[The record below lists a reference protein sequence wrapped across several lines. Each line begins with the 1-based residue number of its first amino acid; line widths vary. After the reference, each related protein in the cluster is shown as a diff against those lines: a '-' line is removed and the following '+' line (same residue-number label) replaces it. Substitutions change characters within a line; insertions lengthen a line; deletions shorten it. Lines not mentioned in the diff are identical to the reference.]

1 MAYAALWMSRQ
12 GKQSQPEHH
21 EPRPSVFYTAA
32 VSCHGQSQPSQ
43 ATPKPAAQ
51 ASAATPAQFEKS
63 GSGSRM
69 AAKPL
74 AVGTSTA
81 GGATAGRGGGSVLT
95 AGKVTP
101 KATAEASSVSQ
112 VRAPAEAPP
121 PAAAAAAAAAAAGT
135 TASSAVNVPKD
146 AAKSA
151 AAVPQQAS
159 ASKIDPAKAAK
170 PSAAAGK
177 VSVQGK
183 TDAPKPTQTK
193 VQVEVP
199 AAASR
204 GTSQA
209 PALDPFD
216 ALADSLPSAAPVA
229 PQPAYTGAEVKE
241 LSVTAEKGQKCGE
254 RDATLPPGYR
264 FEDMPRVPAD
274 VKPKDTPKPLSTD
287 EALDS
292 LSAGFMT
299 STSPAKPEKKDN
311 VGSVTASSAAPANF
325 APPPA
330 KKPESPAVVPPVA
343 VCPAPPAMKKASAG
357 FSLQA
362 GLSPSASK
370 EAGAVCPPA
379 DKKAKLEEAAGKPST
394 AGRSAVPTDALS
406 ALGSLL
412 PTSAPKPELP
422 EVRPKDIVTEDKHK
436 KEKGVLVGEDENTIP
451 PEYRF
456 DKDALM
462 KLPAPK
468 PEPTLGPGEA
478 LDFLS
483 GDFLTSSTAPAV
495 QAPVASASV
504 AQQKVES
511 SLVPPVAVCRAPPPV
526 QAKADQPDSKPK
538 PSGPDPTSLDVLSS
552 MLPTDAP
559 KPRLPEVRVE
569 DIVSEDKH
577 KKEKGVLVG
586 EDENT
591 IPPEY
596 RLSKEELMKLP
607 APKPEPTLDTVEALD
622 ILSGD
627 LLSSSTAP
635 VAQAPVVTPS
645 NSQIKVEDLS
655 AVDVLSGDLMS
666 STKAAKVQ
674 APLPPAAKKTPE
686 KAVCPPP
693 QPLHAGLVPGES
705 RQGGSMSLDAL
716 NALGG
721 MLPTDAP
728 KPELPELRPEDIVSE
743 EKQKKEKGVL
753 VGEDENTIPPEYRF
767 NEEDLRKLPAP
778 KPEPPI
784 DTGGALDF
792 LSGDLMTS
800 STAAAVQAPVVS
812 ASAPPP
818 AQSSA
823 DAALDALAG
832 EFVSSSSAPAVKS
845 ACGPAQTTPSPAGGA
860 DSAMDAL
867 SATLMD
873 IAPTPHPEP
882 VFPTKDVVKEKTI
895 VEERLIKMGER
906 DDTLPPEHQPT
917 EEDLKKMAEFKEQAA
932 TKPKEKTLDDKT
944 ALDFLSSG
952 FETKPASIPTDA
964 ATAKLE
970 PPVPDSNPLKPM
982 AGPVLESLADSL
994 VPAAME
1000 AKTQT
1005 DKAKGKSKSKS
1016 RSKKPQPEEP
1026 PTAVLQSA
1034 SLRSDVVPTTQAGKR

>member
-1 MAYAALWMSRQ
+1 MPHKKRSHGHHKQHKEEKEQ

-422 EVRPKDIVTEDKHK
+422 EVRPKDIVT
-436 KEKGVLVGEDENTIP
+436 
-451 PEYRF
+451 
-456 DKDALM
+456 
-462 KLPAPK
+462 
-468 PEPTLGPGEA
+468 
-478 LDFLS
+478 
-483 GDFLTSSTAPAV
+483 
-495 QAPVASASV
+495 
-504 AQQKVES
+504 
-511 SLVPPVAVCRAPPPV
+511 
-526 QAKADQPDSKPK
+526 
-538 PSGPDPTSLDVLSS
+538 
-552 MLPTDAP
+552 
-559 KPRLPEVRVE
+559 
-569 DIVSEDKH
+569 EDKH

>member
-1 MAYAALWMSRQ
+1 MPHKKRSHGHHKQHKEEKEQ

-607 APKPEPTLDTVEALD
+607 APKPEP
-622 ILSGD
+622 
-627 LLSSSTAP
+627 
-635 VAQAPVVTPS
+635 
-645 NSQIKVEDLS
+645 
-655 AVDVLSGDLMS
+655 
-666 STKAAKVQ
+666 
-674 APLPPAAKKTPE
+674 
-686 KAVCPPP
+686 
-693 QPLHAGLVPGES
+693 
-705 RQGGSMSLDAL
+705 
-716 NALGG
+716 
-721 MLPTDAP
+721 
-728 KPELPELRPEDIVSE
+728 
-743 EKQKKEKGVL
+743 
-753 VGEDENTIPPEYRF
+753 
-767 NEEDLRKLPAP
+767 
-778 KPEPPI
+778 PI